1 MGNASMDTTAPAAAE
16 AAAQVADDAPHI
28 LVIDDDNRIRTLLS
42 RYLGDRGF
50 RVTIAGN
57 AAEARR
63 HLAGLAF
70 DLLIVDVMMPGEDGM
85 ALTRSLREVSD
96 VPVLMLTARSEIE
109 SRIAGLESGADD
121 YLPKPFE
128 PRELLLR
135 INAILKRAT
144 PPDRPLIEQ
153 LCFGPFTFHREKL
166 ELKRGS
172 EVVHL
177 TERERQI
184 LAIFAAT
191 PGETVRRDKLMV
203 TSGPAGERTVDVQI
217 NRLRRKI
224 EADPANPLYLQ
235 TVRGIGYRLAITG

>member
-1 MGNASMDTTAPAAAE
+1 MAAQPSDAAPSDTAP
-16 AAAQVADDAPHI
+16 HL

-42 RYLGDRGF
+42 RYLGDHGF
-50 RVTIAGN
+50 RVTSAGN

-85 ALTRSLREVSD
+85 ALVKSLRENSD
-96 VPVLMLTARSEIE
+96 VPVLMLTARSEAE

-121 YLPKPFE
+121 YLAKPFE

-135 INAILKRAT
+135 INAILKRAAQ
-144 PPDRPLIEQ
+144 PERPLIEQ
-153 LCFGPFTFHREKL
+153 FTFGPFTFHREKK
-166 ELKRGS
+166 ELKRAG

-191 PGETVRRDKLMV
+191 PGETVRREKLMV
-203 TSGPAGERTVDVQI
+203 TGGPAGERTVDVQI

-224 EADPANPLYLQ
+224 EPDPANPLYLQ
-235 TVRGIGYRLAITG
+235 TVRGIGYRLAVGG